1 LDHISLSEKLF
12 HLISDENFSKMEAIV
27 SRPNFF
33 NIIGRTYTETWHS
46 MFMGWLLDPR
56 SSHGLQDFTLKRF
69 LAAALHSAL
78 CGKDVNKSK
87 LSRIAAE
94 ADLTQANVY
103 PNQESRK
110 ELSCE
115 VGKFDVFV
123 QVDGEEQNTNM
134 ILFIEQKV
142 KAAVSREQCDKYLDW
157 VRRNYEDYTII
168 PVLLAPLYSM
178 KLTVEE
184 TVGSSEWFC
193 MDYQILHDFVLTPI
207 VRHPKLNPQVK
218 LLVEQYIDLLKIPQS
233 DGRKLAV
240 TDEEKELALELFER
254 HKDTFM
260 AIQAALADT
269 TDFKFPMEKNSSDR
283 LVLIANQTRIEGTTV
298 PEFFTS
304 GLKFLVERKII
315 KDEIVPYA
323 TSAKRYLISRKMEH
337 PNGNAF
343 VAPISYG
350 GYYME
355 CNKSRGSAIRDFA
368 KLLIAL
374 GVDVGINE

>member
-178 KLTVEE
+178 KLRRRWGV
-184 TVGSSEWFC
+184 
-193 MDYQILHDFVLTPI
+193 
-207 VRHPKLNPQVK
+207 
-218 LLVEQYIDLLKIPQS
+218 QS
-233 DGRKLAV
+233 
-240 TDEEKELALELFER
+240 
-254 HKDTFM
+254 
-260 AIQAALADT
+260 
-269 TDFKFPMEKNSSDR
+269 
-283 LVLIANQTRIEGTTV
+283 
-298 PEFFTS
+298 
-304 GLKFLVERKII
+304 
-315 KDEIVPYA
+315 
-323 TSAKRYLISRKMEH
+323 
-337 PNGNAF
+337 
-343 VAPISYG
+343 
-350 GYYME
+350 
-355 CNKSRGSAIRDFA
+355 GSAWTIKFFMI
-368 KLLIAL
+368 LC
-374 GVDVGINE
+374 